1 MTAEEGEH
9 KQQWWNLFVDGSS
22 TLQGSGK
29 FERFELQRV
38 PRLNNEEADQ
48 LVKLASSLTT
58 VQNRKITLLTQEY
71 AVIEDPANEVLVSTS
86 KPCWKDTIEANLTT
100 GSLPTDRKEARTI
113 RTRATRFTMIGGE
126 LYKRGF
132 SQPYLKCLDPERAE
146 YVLRE
151 VHEGSC
157 GNHSG
162 ERSLAD
168 HTSEEYWRRMAKA
181 YNARVHQK
189 SFQVGDLVWRR
200 SDVQGN
206 IGKLDAKWEGPYRVI
221 EATGNAT
228 YKLEKLDGK
237 EIPRGMHRI

>member
-1 MTAEEGEH
+1 MTVEEGEH

-22 TLQGSGK
+22 TLQGSGVGVIL
-29 FERFELQRV
+29 ETPQ
-38 PRLNNEEADQ
+38 
-48 LVKLASSLTT
+48 

-100 GSLPTDRKEARTI
+100 GSLPTDRKDARTI

-162 ERSLAD
+162 GRSLAGTPQSNGQIEVTKRTILQHLKTRLD
-168 HTSEEYWRRMAKA
+168 EAKGNRVDELPWVLWA
-181 YNARVHQK
+181 YK
-189 SFQVGDLVWRR
+189 TTPRR
-200 SDVQGN
+200 STGESAFNLVYRMEAIISAE
-206 IGKLDAKWEGPYRVI
+206 IGE
-221 EATGNAT
+221 ETF
-228 YKLEKLDGK
+228 
-237 EIPRGMHRI
+237 